1 MAAIALAALVGMKTL
16 ERNKNINETLLM
28 ANVEALTSEEVGNN
42 HCPSPDY
49 VPNRFI
55 EVVTTTATGTSNL
68 DGSITVE
75 NGNTYSGEFT
85 KGKTYIVVIST
96 KNCSGREQGACCNQK
111 DVGTTVI
118 KK

>member
-1 MAAIALAALVGMKTL
+1 MNKKGVKVLAISMALAVISGSIAVGIGKS
-16 ERNKNINETLLM
+16 N
-28 ANVEALTSEEVGNN
+28 ANNAST
-42 HCPSPDY
+42 D
-49 VPNRFI
+49 
-55 EVVTTTATGTSNL
+55 
-68 DGSITVE
+68 ITVE
-75 NGNTYSGEFT
+75 NGNTYSGEFS

>member
-1 MAAIALAALVGMKTL
+1 MHG
-16 ERNKNINETLLM
+16 
-28 ANVEALTSEEVGNN
+28 S

-55 EVVTTTATGTSNL
+55 EVVTTTTTGTSNL